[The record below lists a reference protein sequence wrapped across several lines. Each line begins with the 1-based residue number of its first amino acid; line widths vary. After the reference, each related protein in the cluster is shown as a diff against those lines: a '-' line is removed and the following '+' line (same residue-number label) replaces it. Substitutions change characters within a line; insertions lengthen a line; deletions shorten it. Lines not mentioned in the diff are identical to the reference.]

1 MSIAEKNLVFV
12 MGSVTTG
19 SGLTEVVNDI
29 VILKDG
35 STGYYFKSD
44 LTSPATSPDTLTGI
58 TTFTA
63 ITNNDGSADDEEP
76 GASDS
81 YNALTLGGSS
91 STLTVPWQ
99 VIKHLAD
106 DGLNFSDTADT
117 TGFFD
122 VKIADGTSIKITHDG
137 DFFDIEGAAFYAGN
151 IKSALDSLLA
161 SGASF
166 GTIKVIPGDED
177 PGGAIATAITSV
189 IDDLNDYYNGTAST
203 DPTIT
208 AATATLVTELAK
220 AVASSKDATAP
231 INVLDAVLTG
241 SNAPSGLTLYTLL
254 DRTGAS
260 DTTGLF
266 YHRDHDTWVEVITAA
281 DMAGIATALLNDAKD
296 ALKTDYT
303 VLEVGTFD
311 DHEYNEN
318 GTVKADGSDNLL
330 ARLTADGLIGVGKS
344 AQTGSVL
351 DDYNAVVSLTNELS
365 SEAIFEATASDLD
378 IILNDLEFNSEQF
391 DASNRAVES
400 WFEIDVTN
408 QNAFWFDA
416 SSSATLNGV
425 QFSGD
430 IQLNIYDLP
439 SDYKIDMKGNDFTSS
454 TKITIDTYDEG
465 YGGQVKLSGYLDA
478 DVDVVVMGNRSL
490 DITHLDSTMPTSWF
504 VNEGADLKLLNSQYE
519 AIKAGG
525 TAGTDY
531 DFDGTLHIYGNNSST
546 AETITGTAASDFI
559 HGDAGTNTINGK
571 GGNDTLFGN
580 EGADTFQVDHGSGHD
595 RIYGFNFDRDTL
607 AFGNDSDSTY
617 ANHTFDTTFFTGA
630 TRDNEG
636 NIVIENP
643 NDSNTKVTLVA
654 PVNSNPLT
662 VSEVA
667 GERWGDYVTFKVTS
681 ADFASLEALD
691 FKLSWDTTEFVYVN
705 GSLDTSNSFIPSDL
719 APGTTSSDLDT
730 NGLTGSGV
738 ITLDDTANG
747 EISLSMLETTPIAVN
762 STNGNEAFKFMLKR
776 IDPNPNENNIGFDYV
791 SSRENG
797 ASEKVSAGGKFG
809 FDYRFDNVTAKVKTH
824 SNIIAPN
831 PEVIV
836 ANGNVQDGLSIVP
849 IATHGQFTQYEVV
862 FNLSYPTTY
871 LNNALESSYNMQID
885 GSIVAGSVTGAMNGD
900 LFTELTGGA
909 IVPGDVTV
917 TGAATTLSSD
927 DYVDTWDAIL
937 GIATAGGVA
946 SKTVNVDSRGLDFT
960 LTPGVTSGVNTF
972 ILDNP
977 TTSSID
983 EGLTEG
989 RYSLATFIAA
999 NNTGTP
1005 IEITT
1010 EDAGTSSTI
1019 KLLNQNVSASELYA
1033 SSGKTFSIADGSEI
1047 FILGDKWYDNPETYT
1062 RAVTSSDALDA
1073 LNISSGSKTDATNAQ
1088 IIAADV
1094 NKDGK
1099 VSAMDAYSILQYAA
1113 NSNTNMAD
1121 FSPEWFYIDDL
1132 SSLKD
1137 SAEGATKLDYTD
1149 FSFDYE
1155 VDQFVGTT
1163 DTITVTGVLLG
1174 DVTGSYSALENYL
1187 DPLSGIHNI
1196 NLNDVNPNAG
1206 SQSNSGAA
1214 SGSWAAD
1221 TTVSFD
1227 GTTAET
1233 LSGSSKDLL
1242 KVNTS
1247 GLSDLT
1253 SEPKLITGFDADQD
1267 RIELPLSLVESGDQ
1281 PRFAYF
1287 STVSMETD
1295 ASDFSAFKA
1304 ELENYVGTYLSGNP
1318 SQLSSSDPG
1327 IRVVGIEIKDTDG
1340 NAGYSEPGHVLV
1352 LEGTDDNNGADGFLF
1367 FDIVSNW
1374 GNFRTDD
1381 LTIEVS
1387 GSNVGGTTV
1396 TVGVSDETVSANMGK
1411 EIFNLPTST
1420 TTVETISFGSPGHA
1434 TGDIIN
1440 NFDADNDVISLTISG
1455 ATGGVKLI
1463 HSSIL
1468 TANTSSISDIT
1479 SAFMAANISSSGL
1492 SSGEVGAVV
1501 LDIADIDGNGNSG
1514 QIVAIDQHTSGGQVG
1529 IQSDDYFIAFASG
1542 TFTSGD
1548 LSSFDMFTVA

>member
-1 MSIAEKNLVFV
+1 MSIAAKNLEFI

-19 SGLTEVVNDI
+19 TSPNEVVTDI

-44 LTSPATSPDTLTGI
+44 LVSTASAPDAITGLS
-58 TTFTA
+58 FTA
-63 ITNNDGSADDEEP
+63 ITNNDGSADDDTP
-76 GASDS
+76 GSSDS
-81 YNALTLGGSS
+81 YDALTLGGSS

-106 DGLNFSDTADT
+106 DGLNFSDTVDT

-137 DFFDIEGAAFYAGN
+137 DFSSIENAASYTDN
-151 IKSALDSLLA
+151 IKAALDSLLA

-231 INVLDAVLTG
+231 VNVLDVVLTG

-266 YHRDHDTWVEVITAA
+266 YHQGLDTWVEVITGA
-281 DMAGIATALLNDAKD
+281 DMAEIATALLNETKD
-296 ALKTDYT
+296 ALKTNYK

-311 DHEYNEN
+311 DHQYNAD

-330 ARLTADGLIGVGKS
+330 ARLTADGLIGVAKS

-365 SEAIFEATASDLD
+365 SEAIFNATASDLD
-378 IILNDLEFNSEQF
+378 VILEDLEFNTEQF

-430 IQLNIYDLP
+430 IELYIYDLP
-439 SDYKIDMKGNDFTSS
+439 GDYKIDMKGNDFTSS
-454 TKITIDTYDEG
+454 TKITIDTSDEG
-465 YGGQVKLSGYLDA
+465 YGGQVNLSGYLDA
-478 DVDVVVMGNRSL
+478 DVDVVVTGNRSL

-504 VNEGADLKLLNSQYE
+504 VTEGADLKLLNSQYE

-531 DFDGTLHIYGNNSST
+531 NFGGTLHIFGNNSST
-546 AETITGTAASDFI
+546 AETITGTAAGDFI

-580 EGADTFQVDHGSGHD
+580 EGTDTFQVDYDSGHD
-595 RIYGFNFDRDTL
+595 RIYGFNFDKDTL
-607 AFGNDSDSTY
+607 AFGNDSDVY
-617 ANHTFDTTFFTGA
+617 ANHTFDATFFTGA

-654 PVNSNPLT
+654 PVNTNPLT
-662 VSEVA
+662 VSEVI
-667 GERWGDYVTFKVTS
+667 GDRWGDYVTYKVTS
-681 ADFASLEALD
+681 ADFAKLEALD

-719 APGTTSSDLDT
+719 APGTTAANLDT
-730 NGLTGSGV
+730 SGLTESGV
-738 ITLDDTANG
+738 ITLDDTASG
-747 EISLSMLETTPIAVN
+747 EISLSMIETTPIAVN
-762 STNGNEAFKFMLKR
+762 STDGNEVFRFMLKR
-776 IDPNPNENNIGFDYV
+776 IDPNPNENFIGFDYV
-791 SSRENG
+791 SSRENS

-809 FDYRFDNVTAKVKTH
+809 FDFKFDSVTAKVKTH

-849 IATHGQFTQYEVV
+849 IATFGQFTQYEVV

-871 LNNALESSYNMQID
+871 LNNALESSYNMQVD
-885 GSIVAGSVTGAMNGD
+885 GSIVEGSVTEAMNGD
-900 LFTELTGGA
+900 LFAELSGGA

-917 TGAATTLSSD
+917 TGAASTLSSD

-946 SKTVNVDSRGLDFT
+946 PGTVNVDSRGLNFT
-960 LTPGVTSGVNTF
+960 LTPG
-972 ILDNP
+972 
-977 TTSSID
+977 TTSNVSTFALDDPLTAAD

-1010 EDAGTSSTI
+1010 EDAGATSTI
-1019 KLLNQNVSASELYA
+1019 KLLNQDVSASELYA

-1073 LNISSGSKTDATNAQ
+1073 LNISSGSKADATNAQ

-1113 NSNTNMAD
+1113 NSSTNMAD

-1137 SAEGATKLDYTD
+1137 SAEGATKLDYTN

-1174 DVTGSYSALENYL
+1174 DVTGSYSALEHYL

-1206 SQSNSGAA
+1206 SGNNNQQQG
-1214 SGSWAAD
+1214 WTAD
-1221 TTVSFD
+1221 ANIDFD
-1227 GTTAET
+1227 GSAAKT
-1233 LSGSSKDLL
+1233 LTGGDNDLL
-1242 KVNTS
+1242 KVSTS
-1247 GLSDLT
+1247 GLSDLAT
-1253 SEPKLITGFDADQD
+1253 EPKLINGFDASED
-1267 RIELPLSLVESGDQ
+1267 RIELPSSLIDTGDT

-1287 STVSMETD
+1287 DQTTLETD
-1295 ASDFSAFKA
+1295 ATDFSAFKTEISTKA
-1304 ELENYVGTYLSGNP
+1304 STYFTDKASTLT
-1318 SQLSSSDPG
+1318 SSDPG
-1327 IRVVGIEIKDTDG
+1327 IRVLGIETKDDDA
-1340 NAGYSEPGHVLV
+1340 NATYSEPGYVLV
-1352 LEGTDDNNGADGFLF
+1352 VEGTDADNIPDGYLF
-1367 FDIVSNW
+1367 FSDVASKSD
-1374 GNFRTDD
+1374 FRTDD
-1381 LTIEVS
+1381 LTI
-1387 GSNVGGTTV
+1387 GTTSGGSGGINV
-1396 TVGVSDETVSANMGK
+1396 ASNETKVATSAA
-1411 EIFNLPTST
+1411 EVFNLPST
-1420 TTVETISFGSPGHA
+1420 PGSAEKISFSSVANA
-1434 TGDIIN
+1434 TGDVIN
-1440 NFDADNDVISLTISG
+1440 NFKAGEDKIELTISG
-1455 ATGGVKLI
+1455 ATGGVVLG

-1468 TANTSSISDIT
+1468 SASSTSTADIIAAMSTANVTFSGVTTSQ
-1479 SAFMAANISSSGL
+1479 A
-1492 SSGEVGAVV
+1492 GAV
-1501 LDIADIDGNGNSG
+1501 IINAGGK
-1514 QIVAIDQHTSGGQVG
+1514 QIVAVDLHVDGGEKG
-1529 IQSDDYFIAFASG
+1529 IQANDYFLTFAAD
-1542 TFTSGD
+1542 TFTSTD
-1548 LSSFDMFTVA
+1548 LTGFSSNFVIA